1 MQPFNQSL
9 FAPLSGNVAL
19 DLALFVLAAMYCVK
33 LAGHIQDHLKVI
45 RIRQERTEKARLRL
59 EERSAAI
66 SSLQEELIGARGQTQ
81 AVIGDYLADV
91 DNRNRVSAAA
101 QERERDPQFSQLEEK
116 LAKAAAKPHSL
127 LQR

>member
-1 MQPFNQSL
+1 MQLLDQSL

-19 DLALFVLAAMYCVK
+19 DLAVCALAGMFFFK
-33 LAGHIQDHLKVI
+33 LAGHIRDHVRGI
-45 RIRQERTEKARLRL
+45 RIRRARTQRARLRL
-59 EERSAAI
+59 QERSATI

-81 AVIGDYLADV
+81 SAIGAYLEDV

-101 QERERDPQFSQLEEK
+101 QDRERDPEFSKLEEK